1 MKKYLLII
9 FIILLITSLQA
20 KSKWTGKDKYM
31 HFTGSAFLTYWNYG
45 VSSDI
50 MELSSD
56 KSIYFAVSV
65 SLALGTVKEYS
76 DKKLKKTEIV
86 MLEQIEK
93 PGFSWHDLIY
103 DTAGILTGIILINNL
118 RL

>member
-76 DKKLKKTEIV
+76 DKKLKKT
-86 MLEQIEK
+86 
-93 PGFSWHDLIY
+93 GFSWHDLIY